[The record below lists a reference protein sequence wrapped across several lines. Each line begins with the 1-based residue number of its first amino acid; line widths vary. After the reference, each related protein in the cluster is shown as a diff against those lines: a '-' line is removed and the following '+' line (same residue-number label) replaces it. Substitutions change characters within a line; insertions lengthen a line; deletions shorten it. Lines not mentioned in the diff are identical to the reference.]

1 MSAAGRR
8 AGRPRGAVAAGLVA
22 LVAALAGPR
31 EAAAQFVAPEGS
43 NFHNGSTLPLE
54 DDGDG
59 QALLKRLQ
67 AALDRSEPDEAAA
80 VLRALRADERV
91 LLLPFGPRVHMA
103 ALDLAAR
110 LVAQGGEGPVLQRVE
125 QESRAA
131 IAEARAA
138 RDLDRLLDYATRGS
152 ALPSA
157 GEAALDAARLEF
169 EAGAFWEAATLAR
182 RAAGRPGAA
191 ELEAAAR
198 KHLDSPAA
206 AAPMPPS
213 PPSAQPSSFELQGA
227 TRLDVLIR
235 GFVTRDRDVLS
246 LPAAADAGGGR
257 LALLDAG
264 GLSLV
269 ARDDGRPLADR
280 GRWLAALLA
289 RVHAGLGAPA
299 PVRFALSADGDRL
312 LLPFNT
318 LTERG
323 YSDLWSSA
331 LVGHLVAVDAASG
344 ETAWSTRF
352 PSGSSLSSACGPLLA
367 VGPRVCALVFR
378 TTIDTDVSLACVS
391 RDDGRL
397 LFEVPLVAGTAVR
410 RYASRLSVTQIG
422 DVDKRA
428 REGPPAE
435 RDGLVYACTGYGV
448 VAVVDALTGWLR
460 FTFRY
465 DRLVSQDLDE
475 FDLSSLY
482 DTGGWDEE
490 PVRLWGDRVVVAPGD
505 SRFLYVL
512 AAEPGPAGQLVLD
525 DPIERLGRRYVA
537 GLLPDPAG
545 SPSPAVLLTRRA
557 AGDWGL
563 ELLGPGGRPLART
576 PPFDPPVFF
585 SGRPLLLGS
594 TVLVPSVVGLLAFR
608 ADDLG
613 AAPTVLPHDPSAPPV
628 VSVVQPIAEG
638 CVTFSPLI
646 RASDESRPTT
656 ESAWIA
662 QWYRSRP

>member
-1 MSAAGRR
+1 VSAARRR
-8 AGRPRGAVAAGLVA
+8 AGRARGAVAAGLA
-22 LVAALAGPR
+22 LVALTFGARGT
-31 EAAAQFVAPEGS
+31 AAQYVAPEGS

-54 DDGDG
+54 DDGQG

-80 VLRALRADERV
+80 VLRALRADARV

-110 LVAQGGEGPVLQRVE
+110 LVAQGGEGPVLQRVVE
-125 QESRAA
+125 ESRAA

-157 GEAALDAARLEF
+157 AEAALDAARLQF
-169 EAGAFWEAATLAR
+169 ERGAFWEAATLAR
-182 RAAGRPGAA
+182 RAAGQPGAA

-198 KHLDSPAA
+198 KHVDGLAVAPSAPAASPAG
-206 AAPMPPS
+206 
-213 PPSAQPSSFELQGA
+213 FELQGA

-235 GFVTRDRDVLS
+235 GFVTRERDVLS

-257 LALLDAG
+257 IALLDDG

-269 ARDDGRPLADR
+269 AREDGRLLVDR
-280 GRWLAALLA
+280 GRWLAAQLA

-299 PVRFALSADGDRL
+299 PVRFELATAGDRL

-318 LTERG
+318 LSQRG
-323 YSDLWSSA
+323 YDDLWSLA
-331 LVGHLVAVDAASG
+331 TVGHLLAVDAASG
-344 ETAWSTRF
+344 ETAWSARF
-352 PSGSSLSSACGPLLA
+352 PAGSSQSSAVGPPVA

-378 TTIDTDVSLACVS
+378 TTIDTEVSLACLS
-391 RDDGRL
+391 GDDGRVL
-397 LFEVPLVAGTAVR
+397 YEVPLVAGAAVR
-410 RYASRLSVTQIG
+410 RYASRLSVTQIR

-435 RDGLVYACTGYGV
+435 RDGLVYACTGYGI

-512 AAEPGPAGQLVLD
+512 AAEPGPRGQLVLD
-525 DPIERLGRRYVA
+525 DPIERLDRRYVA

-545 SPSPAVLLTRRA
+545 GPSPAVLLTRRA

-563 ELLGPGGRPLART
+563 ELLGPGGQPLAHT

-608 ADDLG
+608 ADDLS
-613 AAPTVLPHDPSAPPV
+613 AAPTVLPRDPSAPPV

-646 RASDESRPTT
+646 RTSNEARPTT

>member
-1 MSAAGRR
+1 MSAARRR
-8 AGRPRGAVAAGLVA
+8 AGRARRAVAAGLVA
-22 LVAALAGPR
+22 LVAVTVGARG
-31 EAAAQFVAPEGS
+31 AAAQFVAPEGS

-54 DDGDG
+54 DDGEG

-110 LVAQGGEGPVLQRVE
+110 LVAQGGEGPVLQRVLE
-125 QESRAA
+125 ESRAA
-131 IAEARAA
+131 IAEARSA

-157 GEAALDAARLEF
+157 AEAALDAARLEF
-169 EAGAFWEAATLAR
+169 ERGAFWEAATLAR
-182 RAAGRPGAA
+182 RAPGRPGAA

-198 KHLDSPAA
+198 KHLDGIA
-206 AAPMPPS
+206 
-213 PPSAQPSSFELQGA
+213 SAPSSAGQGSTFELQGA
-227 TRLDVLIR
+227 ARLDVLIR
-235 GFVTRDRDVLS
+235 GFVTRERDVLS

-264 GLSLV
+264 GLSIV
-269 ARDDGRPLADR
+269 AREDGRPLVDR
-280 GRWLAALLA
+280 DRWLAAQLA
-289 RVHAGLGAPA
+289 RVHAGLGVPA
-299 PVRFALSADGDRL
+299 PVRYELAAAGDRL
-312 LLPFNT
+312 LVPFNT
-318 LTERG
+318 LSQRG
-323 YSDLWSSA
+323 YGNLWSLA
-331 LVGHLVAVDAASG
+331 TVGHLLAVDAASG
-344 ETAWSTRF
+344 ETAWSAGF
-352 PSGSSLSSACGPLLA
+352 PSGSWQSSAVGPPVA

-378 TTIDTDVSLACVS
+378 TTIDTEVSLACLS
-391 RDDGRL
+391 RDDGRV

-410 RYASRLSVTQIG
+410 RYASRLSVTQIT

-512 AAEPGPAGQLVLD
+512 AAEPGPRGQLVLD
-525 DPIERLGRRYVA
+525 DPIERLDRRYVA

-545 SPSPAVLLTRRA
+545 GPSPAVLLTRRA

-594 TVLVPSVVGLLAFR
+594 SVLVPSVVGLLAFR
-608 ADDLG
+608 ADDLS
-613 AAPTVLPHDPSAPPV
+613 AAPTVLPRDPSAPPV

-646 RASDESRPTT
+646 RTSNEARPTT

>member
-1 MSAAGRR
+1 VSAARGR
-8 AGRPRGAVAAGLVA
+8 AGRALAAVAVGLAV
-22 LVAALAGPR
+22 LGAARG
-31 EAAAQFVAPEGS
+31 AAAQYVAPEGS
-43 NFHNGSTLPLE
+43 RFHNGSTLPLE
-54 DDGDG
+54 DDGTG
-59 QALLKRLQ
+59 QQLLRRLQ

-80 VLRALRADERV
+80 VMRALRADDRV

-110 LVAQGGEGPVLQRVE
+110 LVAQGGEGPVLQRVVE
-125 QESRAA
+125 ESRAA

-138 RDLDRLLDYATRGS
+138 RDLERLLDHATRGA
-152 ALPSA
+152 ALPCA
-157 GEAALDAARLEF
+157 AEAALDAARLEF
-169 EAGAFWEAATLAR
+169 ERGAFWEAATLAR
-182 RAAGRPGAA
+182 RAAGRAGAA

-198 KHLDSPAA
+198 RHLEPAA
-206 AAPMPPS
+206 TPS
-213 PPSAQPSSFELQGA
+213 PPPPGSAAGFELQGA
-227 TRLDVLIR
+227 SRLDFVIR
-235 GFVTRDRDVLS
+235 GAVTREGDMLS
-246 LPAAADAGGGR
+246 LPAAASAGGGR
-257 LALLDAG
+257 LALLDDG
-264 GLSLV
+264 GLSIV
-269 ARDDGRPLADR
+269 AREDGRPLIDPS
-280 GRWLAALLA
+280 RWLASQLA
-289 RVHAGLGAPA
+289 RVHAGLGAPS
-299 PVRFALSADGDRL
+299 PIRFHLVPDGDRL

-318 LTERG
+318 LTQRG
-323 YSDLWSSA
+323 FDDLWSLAVSA
-331 LVGHLVAVDAASG
+331 HLVAVDAASG
-344 ETAWSTRF
+344 EAAWTARF
-352 PSGSSLSSACGPLLA
+352 PANTWMSSACGPPVV
-367 VGPRVCALVFR
+367 VGPRVCTLVFR
-378 TTIDTDVSLACVS
+378 TTIDTEVSLACLS
-391 RDDGRL
+391 RDDGQR

-410 RYASRLSVTQIG
+410 RYASRLSVTQVD

-465 DRLVSQDLDE
+465 DRLFSQELEE
-475 FDLSSLY
+475 FDPAFLY

-512 AAEPGPAGQLVLD
+512 ASEPGPAGQLVLD
-525 DPIERLGRRYVA
+525 DPIERLDRRYVA

-545 SPSPAVLLTRRA
+545 GASPAVLLTRRA

-608 ADDLG
+608 ADDLS
-613 AAPTVLPHDPSAPPV
+613 AAPTLLPRDASAPPV
-628 VSVVQPIAEG
+628 VSVVEPIAEG
-638 CVTFSPLI
+638 FVTFSPLI
-646 RASDESRPTT
+646 RSSGEPRPTAET
-656 ESAWIA
+656 AWIA